1 MLVSTPGTESEA
13 KVRLARIGYDKV
25 LGVLA
30 DPVRAM
36 LENPDDVRIASRVS
50 AQQLESL
57 SGSMNDLTI
66 IDVRGPGE
74 LAEGAVAGSKHIQ
87 LASLLERVGELDPTS
102 PTVVYCA
109 GGYRS
114 SIAASTLRS
123 LGFLDVSD
131 LIGGYGAWRTQKTT
145 PRDTVRSANASR
157 E

>member
-1 MLVSTPGTESEA
+1 
-13 KVRLARIGYDKV
+13 
-25 LGVLA
+25 
-30 DPVRAM
+30 M
-36 LENPDDVRIASRVS
+36 LEHPDDVRIASRVS

-74 LAEGAVAGSKHIQ
+74 LAEGAVVGSKHIQ
-87 LASLLERVGELDPTS
+87 LANLLERVGELDPTS

-131 LIGGYGAWRTQKTT
+131 IVGGYGAWRTQVSSSSGK
-145 PRDTVRSANASR
+145 VRPANASR
-157 E
+157 K